1 MKDRGRLTLTDI
13 LFLLIAI
20 VAIRAFYPVFNDL
33 LIQNAPMMDR
43 GTQLLLQTLL
53 PVAILVLL
61 GYIYLRSGVGAQ

>member
-1 MKDRGRLTLTDI
+1 MKDYGRLTLTDI

-20 VAIRAFYPVFNDL
+20 VAIRAFYPVFNNL
-33 LIQNAPMMDR
+33 LTMNAPMMDR

>member
-1 MKDRGRLTLTDI
+1 MTDRGRLTLTDI

-20 VAIRAFYPVFNDL
+20 VAIRAFYPIFDDL